1 MGPATGPWIRTKQ
14 VARVVGPHRLDG
26 LAQLV
31 DRKDQVLGWG
41 LYSEASSIAMRMLS
55 WDDAALPEDW
65 LGRRVAAAV
74 HGRVA
79 HRFASRGTTGVRLV
93 NSEGDGLPGLVVDRY
108 GVDVVVQI
116 TTAPMFALRA
126 SILAALREEVERTHV
141 IVPDAAAKR
150 EGITAETT
158 IDGAP
163 EALVFEEDG
172 LRFSVDPPPAQK
184 TGAYFD
190 QRANRS
196 WIAELAAR
204 TGGTL
209 LDVGCHVG
217 GFALQAARR
226 GVSAIGVDS
235 SARALEL
242 AATNAAAAGLTDVRW
257 VRADMFG
264 ALDDAALAGPFGTI
278 VLDPP
283 KIATRRA
290 EVDRATTALMRTFG
304 RLAPRVTVGGH
315 VAVCSCSHHLGEE
328 QLDRVVLG
336 GARGTVWTRVKVLGA
351 DVDHPVAPGHREG
364 RYLVVSVYQRRS

>member
-1 MGPATGPWIRTKQ
+1 M
-14 VARVVGPHRLDG
+14 GPHRPDG

-31 DRKDQVLGWG
+31 DRRDEVLGWG

-55 WDDAALPEDW
+55 WTAAPLPEDW
-65 LGRRVAAAV
+65 VQQRIAAAV
-74 HGRVA
+74 RGRAAHGFEA
-79 HRFASRGTTGVRLV
+79 RGTSGVRLV

-108 GVDVVVQI
+108 GPDVVVQI
-116 TTAPMFALRA
+116 TTAPMLALQPSIARA
-126 SILAALREEVERTHV
+126 LGQSVSAERTHV
-141 IVPDAAAKR
+141 IVPGSAAKR
-150 EGITAETT
+150 EGIEEQAAIEGT
-158 IDGAP
+158 P

-190 QRANRS
+190 QRANRL
-196 WIAELAAR
+196 WVAELAAR

-217 GFALQAARR
+217 GFALHAARK
-226 GVSAIGVDS
+226 GVPAMGVDS
-235 SARALEL
+235 SARVLEL
-242 AATNAAAAGLTDVRW
+242 AAANADAAGLAGVSW

-264 ALDDAALAGPFGTI
+264 ALDDDALAGPFGTI

-283 KIATRRA
+283 KIATRRG
-290 EVDRATTALMRTFG
+290 EVDRATAALTRTFG
-304 RLAPRVTVGGH
+304 RLAPRVSVGGH
-315 VAVCSCSHHLGEE
+315 VIVCSCSHHLGEE

-336 GARGTVWTRVKVLGA
+336 GARSTVWTRVKVLGA

>member
-1 MGPATGPWIRTKQ
+1 M
-14 VARVVGPHRLDG
+14 VGPHRTDG

-31 DRKDQVLGWG
+31 DRRDQVLGWG
-41 LYSEASSIAMRMLS
+41 LYSEASSIAMRMLT
-55 WDDAALPEDW
+55 WDDTALAEDW
-65 LGRRVAAAV
+65 VGQRIAAAV
-74 HGRVA
+74 RGREA
-79 HRFASRGTTGVRLV
+79 HCFAERGTTGVRLI

-108 GVDVVVQI
+108 GLDAVVQI
-116 TTAPMFALRA
+116 TTAPMLALRSSLLGA
-126 SILAALREEVERTHV
+126 LADAIAVERTHV
-141 IVPDAAAKR
+141 VVPEAAAKR
-150 EGITAETT
+150 EGITAETS

-190 QRANRS
+190 QRENRR
-196 WIAELAAR
+196 WIAELATR
-204 TGGTL
+204 TGGSL

-217 GFALQAARR
+217 GFALHAARK

-242 AATNAAAAGLTDVRW
+242 AAANGEAAGLSNLSW
-257 VRADMFG
+257 IRADMFG
-264 ALDDAALAGPFGTI
+264 ALDDAALAGPFGTV

-290 EVDRATTALMRTFG
+290 EVDRATGALTRTFG
-304 RLAPRVTVGGH
+304 RLAPRVSVGGH

-336 GARGTVWTRVKVLGA
+336 GARGTVWTRVKALGA